1 MKEHRPI
8 HGMSQGVFRFF
19 DLLESRQIDYLL
31 VGGIALLNYIE
42 GRNTQ
47 DIGFIITRV
56 DVSKMPEVKLT
67 EENRDFARGRY
78 EE

>member
-1 MKEHRPI
+1 M
-8 HGMSQGVFRFF
+8 
-19 DLLESRQIDYLL
+19 
-31 VGGIALLNYIE
+31 GGIALLNYIE

>member
-1 MKEHRPI
+1 
-8 HGMSQGVFRFF
+8 MSQGVFRFF